1 VSALYNLFPGD
12 DVKPATTPGDG
23 GGGDVKSKFTTVAVS
38 LDEAFEETLTL
49 SCDNIN
55 ETVFSADL
63 RSDALVAIAVFA
75 SKITVGADAS
85 SSQIEAV
92 EETKQR
98 AAMLGK
104 KLNRPVV
111 LFTGENVGEGGPV
124 RIVDIQDWIVGT
136 A

>member
-1 VSALYNLFPGD
+1 M
-12 DVKPATTPGDG
+12 
-23 GGGDVKSKFTTVAVS
+23 S
-38 LDEAFEETLTL
+38 LDEAFEETLAL

-124 RIVDIQDWIVGT
+124 RIVDIQDWIAGT